1 MADTFIGADV
11 GDSIPVELTVASS
24 TTSKAVEL
32 RVLVDASTTRLETI
46 QAVQGI
52 LAKLS
57 ESPVWP
63 PANT

>member
-32 RVLVDASTTRLETI
+32 RVLVDATTTRAETL
-46 QAVQGI
+46 QAIEAIKTKCQ
-52 LAKLS
+52 